1 MAKLKTHK
9 SMAKRVKVT
18 GSGKL
23 KVQKLGWGHLKA
35 KKNRKQA
42 GRRKGSVVL
51 SERVRK
57 GTYRTMPGLSSK
69 KSK

>member
-9 SMAKRVKVT
+9 SMAKRVKLT

-23 KVQKLGWGHLKA
+23 KVRKLGWGHLKA

-42 GRRKGSVVL
+42 LRKQGSVVL
-51 SERVRK
+51 SERIRK
-57 GTYRTMPGLSSK
+57 SVARSLPGLSTK
-69 KSK
+69 KVK